1 MNAAVEALATGLALE
16 LASIRVNAVAP
27 GLIDTPMLGEYREQG
42 AQWASTTLPVGKIG
56 TPEDVAEAVVL
67 LMTNAFITGEVLHVD
82 GGGRYV

>member
-42 AQWASTTLPVGKIG
+42 AQ
-56 TPEDVAEAVVL
+56 
-67 LMTNAFITGEVLHVD
+67 
-82 GGGRYV
+82 